1 MVVFKILRPKIYEVN
16 ALGKIYCS
24 VLFLLGFMFQSLKYL
39 KLKFKYIK
47 TIFILNSFC
56 IFLHLYFGCLQTLY
70 F

>member
-1 MVVFKILRPKIYEVN
+1 MKLMH
-16 ALGKIYCS
+16 LGKL
-24 VLFLLGFMFQSLKYL
+24 LFCPFSPWFRVPVLKYL
-39 KLKFKYIK
+39 KPKFKYIK